1 MYISSMRL
9 TAIFLTIALFIFSG
23 CTKAIK
29 SSEVQSEYVS
39 SAKYKGYSCK
49 ELIDEAEKI
58 RAREP
63 EVARQVDEHYKGEKN
78 RELVTWL
85 LFWPAAFGMD
95 DGKDKSQRLGR
106 IRGEL
111 EAIRSMMIE
120 KGCGNSNLIN
130 KKN

>member
-1 MYISSMRL
+1 MSSYL
-9 TAIFLTIALFIFSG
+9 KIFLSIALLILAG

-29 SSEVQSEYVS
+29 SSEVQSEFVS
-39 SAKYKGYSCK
+39 AAKYKPFTCD
-49 ELIDEAEKI
+49 ELIDELEKI

-63 EVARQVDEHYKGEKN
+63 EGARQVDEHYKGEKN

-95 DGKDKSQRLGR
+95 DGKDKSQRLAR

-111 EAIRSMMIE
+111 EAIRTAMIS
-120 KGCGNSNLIN
+120 KKCGS
-130 KKN
+130 

>member
-1 MYISSMRL
+1 MRNHL
-9 TAIFLTIALFIFSG
+9 KTFFVIGIITLSG

-29 SSEVQSEYVS
+29 SSEVQSEYIS
-39 SAKYKGYSCK
+39 SAKYKQYSCK
-49 ELIDEAEKI
+49 ELIAEAEKV

-95 DGKDKSQRLGR
+95 DGKDKSQRLSR

-111 EAIRSMMIE
+111 EAIRSAMIE
-120 KGCGNSNLIN
+120 KGCGNTNLL
-130 KKN
+130 KK